1 MDMSCRVWRDTSR
14 PVPEVRS
21 CNGKGNHVSAIN
33 SLKAKAISVAVNKG
47 FDMLYDDF
55 DGNLPKVESMVNKFA
70 GSGDKIN
77 DAQLR
82 LFNMVM
88 GYMKD
93 PDNNWRRLVDNVI
106 NNVDREVART
116 FVQNFFVNSVTLGGN
131 IQRQVNEREGCNCPW
146 AILMDP
152 TTACNLHCNGCW
164 AANYTDSK
172 QKSMTFDELNS
183 IITQG
188 KELGTYVYLYTGG
201 EPTLRKRD
209 LIRLCEL
216 HPDCYFSAFTN
227 GTLVD
232 EEFADEIARVKNFMP
247 AFSIE
252 GFEEATDARRGKG
265 TFAKV
270 THAMDLLRERRLP
283 FGASIC
289 YTSQNYDSITSD
301 EFIQF
306 LVDKGVLFAW
316 IFTYMPV
323 GLGAPVELLATAEQR
338 SGMYHKVRDNWR
350 NNVPIFFADFWN
362 DGEYTGG
369 CIAGGRRYLHINAGG
384 DAEPCAF
391 IHYSDSNIR
400 EKSLLECYKSPLFK
414 SYQAH
419 QPFNTNMLRPCPLL
433 DNPGRLSEMVHETG
447 AKSTDYTHPEDVD
460 ELESKTKAV
469 AERWAVASEPLWE
482 KSPKKRLSDR
492 LAAEGKDPN
501 SWIS

>member
-1 MDMSCRVWRDTSR
+1 
-14 PVPEVRS
+14 
-21 CNGKGNHVSAIN
+21 
-33 SLKAKAISVAVNKG
+33 
-47 FDMLYDDF
+47 
-55 DGNLPKVESMVNKFA
+55 
-70 GSGDKIN
+70 
-77 DAQLR
+77 
-82 LFNMVM
+82 
-88 GYMKD
+88 
-93 PDNNWRRLVDNVI
+93 
-106 NNVDREVART
+106 
-116 FVQNFFVNSVTLGGN
+116 
-131 IQRQVNEREGCNCPW
+131 
-146 AILMDP
+146 
-152 TTACNLHCNGCW
+152 
-164 AANYTDSK
+164 
-172 QKSMTFDELNS
+172 
-183 IITQG
+183 
-188 KELGTYVYLYTGG
+188 
-201 EPTLRKRD
+201 
-209 LIRLCEL
+209 
-216 HPDCYFSAFTN
+216 
-227 GTLVD
+227 
-232 EEFADEIARVKNFMP
+232 
-247 AFSIE
+247 
-252 GFEEATDARRGKG
+252 
-265 TFAKV
+265 
-270 THAMDLLRERRLP
+270 
-283 FGASIC
+283 
-289 YTSQNYDSITSD
+289 
-301 EFIQF
+301 
-306 LVDKGVLFAW
+306 
-316 IFTYMPV
+316 MPV

-433 DNPGRLSEMVHETG
+433 DNPGKLSQMVHETG

>member
-1 MDMSCRVWRDTSR
+1 MALTDT
-14 PVPEVRS
+14 
-21 CNGKGNHVSAIN
+21 I
-33 SLKAKAISVAVNKG
+33 KAKAISVAVNKA

-55 DGNLPKVESMVNKFA
+55 DGNLPKVRAMIDKFA
-70 GSGDKIN
+70 GSGDNIN
-77 DAQLR
+77 AAQLR

-88 GYMKD
+88 DYLETPG
-93 PDNNWRRLVDNVI
+93 NNWRQLVLNVI
-106 NNVDREVART
+106 EHVDKEVART
-116 FVQNFFVNSVTLGGN
+116 FLLNFFVNSVTIGGYK
-131 IQRQVNEREGCNCPW
+131 QRRVNEAEGCNCPW

-164 AANYTDSK
+164 AGHYESSK
-172 QKSMTFDELNS
+172 HHSMTFEELDS

-188 KELGTYVYLYTGG
+188 KEMGTYIYLYTGG
-201 EPTLRKRD
+201 EPMMRKRD
-209 LIRLCEL
+209 IIRLCEK
-216 HPDCYFSAFTN
+216 HSDCFFSAFTN

-232 EEFADEIARVKNFMP
+232 EAFADEVLRVKNFMP

-252 GFEEATDARRGKG
+252 GFEEATDSRRGQG
-265 TFAKV
+265 TFQKV
-270 THAMDLLRERRLP
+270 THAMDIMRERRLP

-306 LVDKGVLFAW
+306 LVDKGVLFSW

-323 GLGAPVELLATAEQR
+323 GVGAPVELLATAEQR
-338 SGMYHKVRDNWR
+338 HGMYNKVRQNWR

-369 CIAGGRRYLHINAGG
+369 CIAGARRYMHINAAG
-384 DAEPCAF
+384 DVEPCAF

-414 SYQAH
+414 SYQQH
-419 QPFNTNMLRPCPLL
+419 QPFNSNMLRPCPLL
-433 DNPGRLSEMVHETG
+433 DNPGALAEMVHETG
-447 AKSTDYTHPEDVD
+447 AKSTDYTQPEDVD
-460 ELESKTKAV
+460 ELQAKTKDV
-469 AERWAVASEPLWE
+469 AERWAVESAPMWSA
-482 KSPKKRLSDR
+482 SPKGRLSDR

-501 SWIS
+501 SWLEG

>member
-1 MDMSCRVWRDTSR
+1 MAFFDSVKGKAMS
-14 PVPEVRS
+14 
-21 CNGKGNHVSAIN
+21 I
-33 SLKAKAISVAVNKG
+33 AVNKA

-55 DGNLPKVESMVNKFA
+55 DGNLPKVVNLINKFQ
-70 GSGDKIN
+70 GQGDDIN
-77 DAQLR
+77 EAQLR
-82 LFNMVM
+82 LFNMVV

-93 PDNNWRRLVDNVI
+93 PDNNWRKLADNVI
-106 NNVDREVART
+106 NNVDRELART
-116 FVQNFFVNSVTLGGN
+116 FVQNFFVNSVTIGGAV
-131 IQRQVNEREGCNCPW
+131 QRRVNEREGCNCPW

-152 TTACNLHCNGCW
+152 TTACNLHCDGCW

-172 QKSMTFDELNS
+172 QKSMTFEELDS

-201 EPTLRKRD
+201 EPTLRKKD
-209 LIRLCEL
+209 IIRLCEK

-232 EEFADEIARVKNFMP
+232 EEFADEILRVKNFMP

-252 GFEEATDARRGKG
+252 GFEEATDGRRGHG
-265 TFAKV
+265 TFNKV
-270 THAMDLLRERRLP
+270 THAMDLLRERKIP

-289 YTSQNYDSITSD
+289 YTSQNFDSITSD

-306 LVDKGVLFAW
+306 LVDKGVLFSW

-323 GLGAPVELLATAEQR
+323 GKGAPVELIASAEQR
-338 SGMYHKVRDNWR
+338 EAMYHIVRDNWR

-369 CIAGGRRYLHINAGG
+369 CIAGARRYFHINAGG

-400 EKSLLECYKSPLFK
+400 EKTLLECYKSPLFA
-414 SYQAH
+414 SYRAH
-419 QPFNTNMLRPCPLL
+419 QPFNENMLRVCPLL
-433 DNPGRLSEMVHETG
+433 DNPGALANMVHETG

-460 ELESKTKAV
+460 ELSEKTKAAAENWKPV
-469 AERWAVASEPLWE
+469 ADELWH
-482 KSPKKRLSDR
+482 KSPKGRLSDR
-492 LAAEGKDPN
+492 LKEETGNANA
-501 SWIS
+501 WIIDLPESQKK

>member
-1 MDMSCRVWRDTSR
+1 MALLDT
-14 PVPEVRS
+14 
-21 CNGKGNHVSAIN
+21 I
-33 SLKAKAISVAVNKG
+33 KAKAISIAVNQA

-55 DGNLPKVESMVNKFA
+55 DGNLPKVESMINKFA
-70 GSGDKIN
+70 GSGDNIN
-77 DAQLR
+77 AAQLR

-88 GYMKD
+88 GFMKD
-93 PDNNWRRLVDNVI
+93 PDNNWRRLVQNVIDNV
-106 NNVDREVART
+106 DKEVART
-116 FVQNFFVNSVTLGGN
+116 FVQNFFVNSVTLGGYR
-131 IQRQVNEREGCNCPW
+131 QREINQKEGCNCPW

-172 QKSMTFDELNS
+172 QKSLTFDELDS

-188 KELGTYVYLYTGG
+188 VELGTYIYLFTGG
-201 EPTLRKRD
+201 EPTLRKKD
-209 LIRLCEL
+209 LIRLCEK

-232 EEFADEIARVKNFMP
+232 EEFADEILRVKNFMP

-252 GFEEATDARRGKG
+252 GNREATDSRRGAG
-265 TFAKV
+265 TYDKV
-270 THAMDLLRERRLP
+270 VHAMDLLRERRLP

-289 YTSQNYDSITSD
+289 YTSQNYDSVTSD
-301 EFIQF
+301 EYVQF

-323 GLGAPVELLATAEQR
+323 GLGSPVELLATAEQR
-338 SGMYHKVRDNWR
+338 EGMYHKVRDDWR
-350 NNVPIFFADFWN
+350 KNVPIFFADFWN

-369 CIAGGRRYLHINAGG
+369 CIAGARRYFHINAGG

-400 EKSLLECYKSPLFK
+400 EKTLLECYKSPLFK
-414 SYQAH
+414 SYQAR
-419 QPFNTNMLRPCPLL
+419 QPFNPNMLRPCPLL
-433 DNPGRLSEMVHETG
+433 DNPGALSEMVHETG

-460 ELESKTKAV
+460 ELESKTKAA
-469 AERWAVASEPLWE
+469 AERWAKTSAPIWSA
-482 KSPKKRLSDR
+482 SPKGRLSDR

-501 SWIS
+501 SWIEKNA